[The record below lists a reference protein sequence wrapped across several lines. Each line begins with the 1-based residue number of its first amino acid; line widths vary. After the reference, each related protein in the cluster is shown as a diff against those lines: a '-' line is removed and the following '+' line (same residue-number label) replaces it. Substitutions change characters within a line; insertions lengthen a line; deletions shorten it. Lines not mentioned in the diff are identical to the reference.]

1 VEPRSNPIE
10 ETMRGTAEQPAS
22 RRLAVAF
29 DELASAI

>member
-1 VEPRSNPIE
+1 VESPSNLIE
-10 ETMRGTAEQPAS
+10 QTMRGTAAQPAS